1 MKHLKLT
8 FSDIMQSKILYYD
21 EEVEEADMGNNFI
34 GGAVERAMNFA
45 DKVNLLSENGAKT
58 VLVPM
63 ENLSEISTLP
73 TSILGKTDLP
83 FYGNSQM
90 LLQKAV
96 LGE

>member
-1 MKHLKLT
+1 
-8 FSDIMQSKILYYD
+8 
-21 EEVEEADMGNNFI
+21 
-34 GGAVERAMNFA
+34 
-45 DKVNLLSENGAKT
+45 LLSENGAKT

-63 ENLSEISTLP
+63 ENINEVLTIP
-73 TSILGKTDLP
+73 QSILGKTDLP